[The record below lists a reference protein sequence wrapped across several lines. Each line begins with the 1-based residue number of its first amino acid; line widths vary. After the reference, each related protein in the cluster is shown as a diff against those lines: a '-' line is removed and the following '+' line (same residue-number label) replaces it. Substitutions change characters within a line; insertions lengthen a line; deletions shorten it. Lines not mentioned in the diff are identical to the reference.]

1 MRIACGTFAVTQ
13 KGSAVDTEIW
23 RSISVFASRSAR
35 LSSPR
40 GSQTKYESGWLTKG
54 SAPRTSRQ
62 PPAAAAHPGVSAL
75 QNCAT
80 VPSSI
85 QAQISELTS
94 EGVFHVVARI
104 ARSISGR

>member
-1 MRIACGTFAVTQ
+1 MADEGKRENLAGNPLPPPRILRFC
-13 KGSAVDTEIW
+13 
-23 RSISVFASRSAR
+23 ASKR
-35 LSSPR
+35 
-40 GSQTKYESGWLTKG
+40 
-54 SAPRTSRQ
+54 
-62 PPAAAAHPGVSAL
+62 
-75 QNCAT
+75 AT